1 MKKLLLA
8 LIVSLGFCG
17 SIFAQSNN
25 PNWGDF
31 DQCEMPTA
39 CYGYV
44 AINGVIVDYDYEGF
58 DQLEVAAFI
67 DGNLRGHFFLADL
80 GDPHPTM
87 ECTVQHYLNE
97 TNKTITF
104 QMYDHGRD
112 IFYENCETNMP
123 TITFEDHFEVWDWL
137 PDDECLIFNF
147 ILEQEGYT
155 LEIDAYNNED
165 NPKGNYY
172 LISSPVGAV
181 QAKNVE
187 GLRTP
192 NFDFYSFD
200 QAQELE
206 WINHR
211 DDEDFELQQGI
222 GYLYANNTGT
232 DLTFYGDLL
241 QDEIFVLDG
250 LTFTEAGDG
259 LDFPDYNL
267 VGNPFYADA
276 YLDQP
281 FYTLVEGA
289 FAQIQDLNTPLPRMQ
304 GAFVKGSASVTSV
317 TFSKNPLVKV
327 PTLALNLSNDG
338 TVIDRAIVSFAEG
351 QQMPKIQFNKN
362 TSKVYIQQDGQEFA
376 LVRSEG
382 AGEMPVSFKAQNNGT
397 YSLNLTSENVEFSYL
412 HLIDNLT
419 GADQDLLVNPS
430 YTFNASTTDYANR
443 FRLVF
448 ATGNS
453 DDNFAF
459 FSNGSLVI
467 SNEGD
472 ATLQVIDVNGRILN
486 TETISGSANVNVN
499 AAPGVYMVR
508 LINGDNVRVQKVV
521 VK

>member
-58 DQLEVAAFI
+58 EQLEVAAFI
-67 DGNLRGHFFLADL
+67 DGDLRGHFFLANL

-155 LEIDAYNNED
+155 LEIDPYSEAKD
-165 NPKGNYY
+165 NYY
-172 LISSPVGAV
+172 LIASPVGAV

-206 WINHR
+206 WINLR

-222 GYLYANNTGT
+222 GYLYANSTGT

-250 LTFTEAGDG
+250 LTFTETTDG

-281 FYTLVEGA
+281 FYTLVDGQ

-304 GAFVKGSASVTSV
+304 GAFVKGSAEVESV

-362 TSKVYIQQDGQEFA
+362 TSKVYIQQDGKEFA

-430 YTFNASTTDYANR
+430 YTFNASTTDYASR

-467 SNEGD
+467 SNEGN

>member
-1 MKKLLLA
+1 MKKLVLT
-8 LIVSLGFCG
+8 LIVSLAFCC
-17 SIFAQSNN
+17 SMFAQTND
-25 PNWGDF
+25 PGWGEYPG
-31 DQCEMPTA
+31 CETNTA
-39 CYGYV
+39 MMAYV
-44 AINGVIVDYDYEGF
+44 QING
-58 DQLEVAAFI
+58 QLVTENFEALEIAYFVN
-67 DGNLRGHFFLADL
+67 GELRGHEYMIDD
-80 GDPHPTM
+80 GDEYP
-87 ECTVQHYLNE
+87 EIQCTIQHYDNE
-97 TNKTITF
+97 VDAPVTF
-104 QMYDHGRD
+104 MMYDHAND
-112 IFYENCETNMP
+112 ILYENCTPNM
-123 TITFEDHFEVWDWL
+123 TTVIGEEHWEVWDGYDL
-137 PDDECLIFNF
+137 EECLILNF

-304 GAFVKGSASVTSV
+304 GAFVKGSADVTSV

-362 TSKVYIQQDGQEFA
+362 TSKVYIQQDGKEFA

-467 SNEGD
+467 SNEGN

>member
-58 DQLEVAAFI
+58 EQLEVAAFI
-67 DGNLRGHFFLADL
+67 DGDLRGHFFLADL

-87 ECTVQHYLNE
+87 ECTVQHYLAE

-222 GYLYANNTGT
+222 GYHYANSTGT

-250 LTFTEAGDG
+250 LTFTAASDG

-267 VGNPFYADA
+267 VSNPFYADA

-281 FYTLVEGA
+281 FYTLVEGQ
-289 FAQIQDLNTPLPRMQ
+289 FAQIQDRNTPLPRMQ

-362 TSKVYIQQDGQEFA
+362 TSKVYIQQDGKEFA

-467 SNEGD
+467 SNEGN